1 MSRRFT
7 RVVDVKRPSDLAQR
21 MAERQRARLADGYKR
36 VTFTLPREK
45 AREKARELLTQYPR
59 AAYGTE
65 IESWSVLP
73 GDVIEFTV
81 RRLPTAD

>member
-1 MSRRFT
+1 MKQPR
-7 RVVDVKRPSDLAQR
+7 DLARR
-21 MAERQRARLADGYKR
+21 MAERRRAQLADGYKR
-36 VTFTLPREK
+36 VTFTLPRPEARAK
-45 AREKARELLTQYPR
+45 AREMLARYPR
-59 AAYGTE
+59 EAYMTE